1 MQRGGTNASGME
13 PILSLCKSPEIDLE
27 GMSCLTDNE
36 GANQPLVGHLPKDPK
51 IATRRESQNERKSQ
65 TGTPITKIIDK
76 M

>member
-1 MQRGGTNASGME
+1 MQRGGTNAYGME

-36 GANQPLVGHLPKDPK
+36 GAKQPLVGPLPKDPN
-51 IATRRESQNERKSQ
+51 IATRRVSEYERKSQ
-65 TGTPITKIIDK
+65 TGTPTTKITDK